1 MRVLFSGIIA
11 AVVNLLTLFA
21 ISLLVSTDAVDAYAI
36 SMWALAGC
44 LISGILAFALQPL
57 FETVFRLATPSKLM
71 ELTSPS
77 QALMRRMMIEAPGT
91 YHHSI
96 IVANLAESAAQ
107 KIGANPYLARAGAY
121 YHDIGKLK
129 RPGYFKEN
137 QMGENPHDKTDPYI
151 SAAILT
157 SHTKDGLL
165 MAQKE
170 HLPQEVQDI
179 ILQHHGDTP
188 VIYFYH
194 KALQMSDGN
203 PVDIRE
209 FRYEGPRPATKE
221 AAIVMLADTIEAA
234 VRSMK
239 DTTPKA
245 IKQFIERLVRGKLE
259 DGQLSESPITLK
271 DLDDIAESFTSIL
284 MGVFHERIEYP
295 KVMHTIQKNTS
306 DNETGLK
313 KDMAKGEITAEKTAA
328 AEDGSNTPALSERK
342 EKE

>member
-1 MRVLFSGIIA
+1 
-11 AVVNLLTLFA
+11 
-21 ISLLVSTDAVDAYAI
+21 
-36 SMWALAGC
+36 
-44 LISGILAFALQPL
+44 
-57 FETVFRLATPSKLM
+57 
-71 ELTSPS
+71 
-77 QALMRRMMIEAPGT
+77 
-91 YHHSI
+91 
-96 IVANLAESAAQ
+96 
-107 KIGANPYLARAGAY
+107 
-121 YHDIGKLK
+121 
-129 RPGYFKEN
+129 
-137 QMGENPHDKTDPYI
+137 MGENPHDKTDPYI

-295 KVMHTIQKNTS
+295 KVMHTIQNNIS
-306 DNETGLK
+306 VNETALK
-313 KDMAKGEITAEKTAA
+313 KDVSKVDSAAEKTVAS
-328 AEDGSNTPALSERK
+328 EDGNTGSAQPERK
-342 EKE
+342 EKNE